1 MIKGWGAVASITFA
15 VVAVVGVSGC
25 GGDAEADAEKPT
37 ASVTAASVSLDEAT
51 TTFQEAVTQFDT
63 VGGCLERE
71 PGTCW
76 EQMEALME
84 PARTV
89 RKAMNAEKSVGPDF
103 WTEAYALID
112 TMEKGIAVGE
122 DQGALAGAIDPSMSN
137 RADVLGSAH
146 DLADWLDAH
155 PIK

>member
-1 MIKGWGAVASITFA
+1 MIKGWGAAASIMFA
-15 VVAVVGVSGC
+15 VVAAVGVSGC

-37 ASVTAASVSLDEAT
+37 ASATAAPVSLGEAKT
-51 TTFQEAVTQFDT
+51 TLQDAVTQFDT
-63 VGGCLERE
+63 DGGCLERE

-76 EQMEALME
+76 EQMQALME

-89 RKAMNAEKSVGPDF
+89 RKAMNAEKSVGADF

-122 DQGALAGAIDPSMSN
+122 DQGAPVGAANDPSMSN
-137 RADVLGSAH
+137 RDDVLGSAH
-146 DLADWLDAH
+146 DLA
-155 PIK
+155 